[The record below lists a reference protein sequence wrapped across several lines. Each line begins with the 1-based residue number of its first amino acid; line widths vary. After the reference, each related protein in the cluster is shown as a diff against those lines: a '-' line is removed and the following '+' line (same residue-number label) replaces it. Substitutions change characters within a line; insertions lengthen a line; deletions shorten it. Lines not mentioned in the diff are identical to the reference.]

1 MRYEKFNE
9 ILNCGMRNYFTLH
22 FFLGF
27 RNRRF
32 SDFDPKP
39 MDIGVVV
46 SDLQKSLDFYTNIIG
61 MTKIGTYHF
70 SGENAKTAGLSDG
83 KALDIINLK
92 LNDEP
97 GAPGY
102 KLTKIQDVKSEPL
115 TNSFNPGLRYIS
127 IFVKD
132 LEPYLKRIK
141 ERNIPLLSKVNPMVA
156 PEGYK
161 GIVLQD
167 PDGALLELIW
177 LPKN

>member
-1 MRYEKFNE
+1 
-9 ILNCGMRNYFTLH
+9 MRNLFRYLLTGGVIILLCVT
-22 FFLGF
+22 FFGF
-27 RNRRF
+27 QNT
-32 SDFDPKP
+32 SSGDFDPKP

-46 SDLQKSLDFYTNIIG
+46 SDLEKSLDFYTNVVG
-61 MTKIGTYHF
+61 MTKVGTYHF
-70 SGENAKTAGLSDG
+70 SGENAKTAGLTDG
-83 KALDIINLK
+83 KALDIIALK

-97 GAPGY
+97 GAPIY
-102 KLTKIQDVKSEPL
+102 KLTKIQDVKSAPL

-161 GIVLQD
+161 AIVLQD
-167 PDGALLELIW
+167 PDGALLEFIW

>member
-1 MRYEKFNE
+1 MKNLRRYLLTGCVI
-9 ILNCGMRNYFTLH
+9 ILLCIT
-22 FFLGF
+22 FLGF
-27 RNRRF
+27 QNKSL

-46 SDLQKSLDFYTNIIG
+46 SDLEKSLDFYTNVVG
-61 MTKIGTYHF
+61 MTKVSTYHF
-70 SGENAKTAGLSDG
+70 SGENAKTAGLTDG

-102 KLTKIQDVKSEPL
+102 KLTKIQDVKSAPL

-141 ERNIPLLSKVNPMVA
+141 ERNIPLLSKINPMVA